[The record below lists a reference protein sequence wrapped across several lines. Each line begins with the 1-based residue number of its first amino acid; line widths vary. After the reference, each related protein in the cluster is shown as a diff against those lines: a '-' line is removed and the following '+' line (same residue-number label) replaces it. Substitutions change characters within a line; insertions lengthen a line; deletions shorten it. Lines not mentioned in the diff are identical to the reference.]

1 MMRRAK
7 RQRGGTLVEFAVVL
21 PVFFILIMGIIEFG
35 RAYNIQQNLTD
46 AAREGARYSVAPMAG
61 TDTLPSA
68 SQVTDRV
75 NTFLTADGVTGTVS
89 VNQTLSRTVNG
100 FPLVYTQVD
109 VSAPYQFLFFPYGT
123 ITLTAHSV
131 MRNETN

>member
-1 MMRRAK
+1 MQRAK
-7 RQRGGTLVEFAVVL
+7 RQRGATLVEFAVVL
-21 PVFFILIMGIIEFG
+21 PVFFILIMGIYEFG
-35 RAYNIQQNLTD
+35 RAYNIQQTLTD

-61 TDTLPSA
+61 TDTLPSV
-68 SQVTDRV
+68 SGVTDWV
-75 NTFLTADGVTGTVS
+75 NTFLTSDGVTGTVS

-100 FPLVYTQVD
+100 IPEVYTQVD
-109 VSAPYQFLFFPYGT
+109 VSAPYRFLFFPYGT

>member
-1 MMRRAK
+1 M
-7 RQRGGTLVEFAVVL
+7 EFALVL

-61 TDTLPSA
+61 TDTLPST
-68 SQVTDRV
+68 SQVTDWV
-75 NTFLTADGVTGTVS
+75 NTFLASDGVSGTVS

-100 FPLVYTQVD
+100 ISLVYTQVD
-109 VSAPYQFLFFPYGT
+109 VSAPYRFLFFPYGS
-123 ITLTAHSV
+123 ITLAEHSV